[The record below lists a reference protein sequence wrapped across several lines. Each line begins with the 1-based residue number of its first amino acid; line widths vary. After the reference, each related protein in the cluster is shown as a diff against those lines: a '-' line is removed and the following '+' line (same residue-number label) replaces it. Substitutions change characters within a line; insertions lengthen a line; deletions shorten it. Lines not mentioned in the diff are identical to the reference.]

1 MGMKRREFLA
11 AMGNAGLV
19 YAFRLSPLSAGQVT
33 SGEIATLDFA
43 DEDCVANFINM
54 DYRDW
59 IAFSLGGAV
68 SVFSGRT
75 ELGQG
80 LKTVVT
86 AIVTQGLDI
95 SQEKLTVVLGDTD
108 LCPDDGPTTGSSSTT
123 QVGWGF
129 WLACSVIAEDLVSRA
144 ALRLGANKESLE
156 FKQGG
161 VGFKDQP
168 GTVIRAQ
175 ELGEGRAIILDI
187 DPKSISAAGKQYID
201 RLIPNVQA
209 EDIVTGRLK
218 YAGDLH
224 FPGMLYADWLTP
236 PYHPKLT
243 AIEAADLSSAAQVP
257 GIKRV
262 KIVREKVAAVGLRFT
277 AVQKALKAARV
288 TWKKP
293 TRPRILDIE
302 GEIRARARLVSTLT
316 DRGNVAAA
324 LSASD
329 FVLSETYS
337 TQYITQSPMETDTA
351 VAEVAGGRKKVTVW
365 AGSQYPFKHRE
376 ITSKAMNI
384 PEERIHVIGMPVG
397 GGFGGK
403 TSNPVVPEAAVLA
416 QWMESPV
423 KLMYSRR
430 NQFQLKGSY
439 KAACVIDLT
448 SGVGADGRL
457 RARRLDIH
465 MDMGYGS
472 KDTYIIPNEL
482 ARLFTADWPFRRA
495 VSRGT
500 SYVQTC
506 FAIESHMDMLAASM
520 GLDPFEFRR
529 INAQHQAFVS
539 LIDACA
545 EMIHYRND
553 DTGPDE
559 GIGLA
564 IVKHGAQLGAVAAR
578 VFVDR
583 LNHRVKVKHLCCAL
597 DVGPIINRNTATV
610 GVRGAMIWGLGY
622 ALKEQIDLDGHSART
637 SLLHYYGMPQ
647 FSDIPPMDIA
657 FLDELDPGQPR
668 GCGEVPVIP
677 TIGAIVNAVYKATGV
692 RFYST
697 PLRPENIRKHL
708 G

>member
-1 MGMKRREFLA
+1 MAMKRREFLA
-11 AMGNAGLV
+11 AMGSAGLV
-19 YAFRLSPLSAGQVT
+19 YAFRLSPIAAGQQT
-33 SGEIATLDFA
+33 PWEITTLDFA
-43 DEDCVANFINM
+43 DEECVANFINL

-59 IAFSLGGAV
+59 IAFSPGGSV

-86 AIVTQGLDI
+86 AIVIQGLDI
-95 SQEKLTVVLGDTD
+95 SQEQLTVVLGDTE

-129 WLACSVIAEDLVSRA
+129 WLACGAISEDLVSRA
-144 ALRLGANKESLE
+144 ALRLGVNKDSLE

-168 GTVIRAQ
+168 GTVVLAP
-175 ELGEGRAIILDI
+175 ELGEGRVIFLDI
-187 DPKSISAAGKQYID
+187 DPKSTPAAGKQYVD
-201 RLIPNVQA
+201 RAILNVQA
-209 EDIVTGRLK
+209 QDIVTGRLK

-236 PYHPKLT
+236 PYHPYITGIESAELT
-243 AIEAADLSSAAQVP
+243 SAEQIQDVE
-257 GIKRV
+257 RV
-262 KIVREKVAAVGLRFT
+262 KIVRDKVVAVGRRFT

-293 TRPRILDIE
+293 SRPKTLNIE

-316 DRGNVAAA
+316 DRGDVAAG
-324 LSASD
+324 LSTSD

-337 TQYITQSPMETDTA
+337 TQYTIQSPMETDTA
-351 VAEVAGGRKKVTVW
+351 VARVEGGRQKVTVW
-365 AGSQYPFKHRE
+365 AGSQHPFKHRE
-376 ITSKAMNI
+376 ITSRAMNI

-403 TSNPVVPEAAVLA
+403 TSNPVVPEAAVLS
-416 QWMESPV
+416 QWMEAPV

-465 MDMGYGS
+465 MDVGFGS
-472 KDTYIIPNEL
+472 KDTYVIPNEL
-482 ARLFTADWPFRRA
+482 ARLYTADWPFRRA

-506 FAIESHMDMLAASM
+506 FAIESHMDMLAASIGM
-520 GLDPFEFRR
+520 DPFEFRR
-529 INAQHQAFVS
+529 INAQHRAFVS

-545 EMIHYRND
+545 EMIRYRND

-564 IVKHGAQLGAVAAR
+564 IVKHGAQLCAVAAR
-578 VFVDR
+578 VSVDR
-583 LNHRVKVKHLCCAL
+583 LQHRVKVKHLCCAL
-597 DVGPIINRNTATV
+597 DVGPIINRNTVTV
-610 GVRGAMIWGLGY
+610 GTRGAMTWGIGY
-622 ALKEQIDLDGHSART
+622 ALKEKIDLDGHSART

-647 FSDIPPMDIA
+647 FSDVPPMDIA
-657 FLDELDPGQPR
+657 FLDEFDPGRPR

-697 PLRPENIRKHL
+697 PLGPENLRKHL